1 MKPRRL
7 EAMLDELS
15 ALATAVTAGAPLRR
29 PRVTLYLS
37 SGRSLEGELLEVIRD
52 GGVSMVS
59 LQFPHPSS
67 DTAFVPLTSLEALSV
82 RDVTELDKRVSDT
95 PAPSVLTLRRAFSL
109 AGDRWRTLRLPLNFT
124 LPEDLND
131 DTTREALME
140 VLGHVEAAVEGLQTD
155 ELGRAALT
163 QPLEFKFAM
172 GSTAGVTRDGA
183 VLTVTVP
190 QHFAQRPD
198 RQGWRTLLE
207 AQL

>member
-29 PRVTLYLS
+29 PHVTLYLS
-37 SGRSLEGELLEVIRD
+37 SGRALEGELLEVTRD

-67 DTAFVPLTSLEALSV
+67 DTAFIPLASLEALSV

-109 AGDRWRTLRLPLNFT
+109 AGDRWRTLRLPLSFT
-124 LPEDLND
+124 LPEDLED

-140 VLGHVEAAVEGLQTD
+140 VLGHLESIIGALNAD

-163 QPLEFKFAM
+163 QILEFKLVM
-172 GSTAGVTRDGA
+172 GGVAAVTRDGN
-183 VLTVTVP
+183 VLTLIVP